1 MTTSIGKTLRLGRLF
16 DADSNTSMILP
27 MDHGVET
34 TPYMKFGDTVRMEAR
49 NLDDTPLFGA
59 IDQKIVPASNKPR
72 S

>member
-1 MTTSIGKTLRLGRLF
+1 LVPLALQTVGVSEK
-16 DADSNTSMILP
+16 A
-27 MDHGVET
+27 DHGAET

-59 IDQKIVPASNKPR
+59 IDQKVVPASNKPR